1 MKLLSK
7 IKYVKNAWVMDMAYD
22 VSKRAFDERQKA
34 KRKCKHCG
42 HTQLLGLQDKAICDW
57 CKHYI
62 FKDDRVEF
70 MYKLKE
76 VRKCK

>member
-1 MKLLSK
+1 MLKL
-7 IKYVKNAWVMDMAYD
+7 IKYVKNAWVMAMAYD

-57 CKHYI
+57 CKHWIY
-62 FKDDRVEF
+62 KDDRVEF

>member
-1 MKLLSK
+1 MPNKT
-7 IKYVKNAWVMDMAYD
+7 KYVKNAWVMAMAYD

-42 HTQLLGLQDKAICDW
+42 HTQLLGTQDKSICSW
-57 CKHYI
+57 CKHWIY
-62 FKDDRVEF
+62 KDDRVEF

>member
-1 MKLLSK
+1 
-7 IKYVKNAWVMDMAYD
+7 MDMVYD
-22 VSKRAFDERQKA
+22 VSTRAFNERQKA
-34 KRKCKHCG
+34 KKKCKNCG
-42 HTQLLGLQDKAICDW
+42 HTQLLGRQEKVVCDW

>member
-1 MKLLSK
+1 MPKK
-7 IKYVKNAWVMDMAYD
+7 IKYVKKAWVMVMAYD

-34 KRKCKHCG
+34 KKKCKHCG
-42 HTQLLGLQDKAICDW
+42 HTQLLGLQDKSICDW
-57 CKHYI
+57 STHYI

>member
-1 MKLLSK
+1 
-7 IKYVKNAWVMDMAYD
+7 MDYD

-34 KRKCKHCG
+34 KKKCKNCG
-42 HTQLLGLQDKAICDW
+42 HTQLLGKQDKVICDLICDW

-62 FKDDRVEF
+62 FKDDKTEF
-70 MYKLKE
+70 IHKLKE

>member
-1 MKLLSK
+1 
-7 IKYVKNAWVMDMAYD
+7 MDMAYD

-42 HTQLLGLQDKAICDW
+42 HTQLLGLQDKSICDW

-62 FKDDRVEF
+62 FKDD
-70 MYKLKE
+70 KT
-76 VRKCK
+76 